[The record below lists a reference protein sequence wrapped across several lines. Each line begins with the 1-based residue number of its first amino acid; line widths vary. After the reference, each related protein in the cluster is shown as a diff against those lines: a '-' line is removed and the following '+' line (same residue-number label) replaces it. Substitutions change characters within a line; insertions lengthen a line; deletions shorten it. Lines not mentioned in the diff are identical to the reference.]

1 MGPGA
6 ARDRAADTMTALD
19 SLTTPP
25 PLAPTPP
32 PDNDLKRTNA
42 CRPAAPDPAP
52 LPRRILYI
60 FSGPERPL
68 DGVAALAAREG
79 FSTDEVDVLR
89 GGPQHDVLRACTRAR
104 LLADVRG
111 GRYAAVLIATPC
123 TSFSVA
129 RGNNADG
136 CVHVGLR
143 TFEHESGP
151 PDASDVAKEFVRKHD
166 TFVNFTV
173 DVTRAALERDIDVII
188 ENPAPRGDPHLA
200 SFWRARAHLPQLW
213 DMRRVRELRATGEL
227 SMIVVPQCAFG
238 PGPHGML
245 FQKYTGLL
253 VSRRAAARLSDLRH
267 LRCNHRAHDELACG
281 GNAVLAAAYPAAL
294 NDALVAA
301 LTGRRRT
308 TPLPTATP
316 PTAAPRPGA
325 PPPDP
330 TPPPAPDTQPRPTL
344 SAPRPA
350 ADRSIASG
358 YITDGPQLSEP
369 IREAVE
375 EARAK
380 RKRWASHRNLE
391 PASLDE
397 RRAAPMPD
405 LLPHAGTTTYPGPP
419 SQPGAPARLAEFRAE
434 LGRYVRVADLWL
446 PEEWARFQRWM
457 RAARRGAHQP
467 SAYFPQSS
475 LAPLARGFV
484 WDSRDPD
491 NCVPMEPSD
500 ERTVFPG
507 KRQIDRAA
515 FRRIAREV
523 GSRDGD
529 IIGQVGGGGVE
540 SRSRCEL
547 TTELHSHAPGLCAR
561 PDAAE
566 KAVAAELAEQ
576 WALGPFYHPPTV
588 PIRALPRDVI
598 QQQRSRVLD
607 SGEVEDF
614 LKDRITLNPSRGPDS
629 VNAGIPK
636 EERAV
641 ALTTARDLGFGL
653 ALIDVPARDA
663 GLTVAGYGVDMTS
676 AYSFL
681 QVQRLDWWQ
690 FAYLWFDADG
700 TPHFRLLVRVGFGGA
715 MSPRRFQSVSVI
727 ITTLARAWQREFDQR
742 HPPPRAIRQWEQA
755 RRQLQREGALPPGA
769 DHATPSV
776 AGVYID
782 DLAGGCCDDDVPM
795 PTECHGVRTADVDLG
810 ELAAFA
816 LGGKPLRRNS
826 RPAVHCVTAIA
837 AIRAFGLEETPGKTE
852 GGDVFVN
859 LGLRLRLRDGFI
871 DCPPP
876 KRRILLRD
884 LGEWH
889 AAVQRLEPFDRQVA
903 EKQVG
908 RLGNLTQVM
917 PELLTHI
924 SAGYRA
930 ANAGYVDRGVR
941 RLNAKVP
948 MARGSPMHDGLSKLL
963 PHAIDL
969 LERNEGVPLA
979 PRARFAAPDD
989 PGVLLVV
996 SDASGHDGCG
1006 GWAHLGTADRAPVV
1020 VSDYW
1025 PAWAREALRQFKL
1038 PAAERAPGA
1047 PLLSMPAAELFTSW
1061 AVAEAAASAKPF
1073 TAVIAVGDCDPAADA
1088 LDAASS
1094 ATPQMGAL
1102 LSHARERAK
1111 QWLGVSVPREWNLD
1125 ADRLSHPSLAD
1136 AVLEDARNAGLSP
1149 TRAHIPDR
1157 CWRALRRATVLAA
1170 SV

>member
-1 MGPGA
+1 
-6 ARDRAADTMTALD
+6 
-19 SLTTPP
+19 
-25 PLAPTPP
+25 
-32 PDNDLKRTNA
+32 
-42 CRPAAPDPAP
+42 
-52 LPRRILYI
+52 
-60 FSGPERPL
+60 
-68 DGVAALAAREG
+68 
-79 FSTDEVDVLR
+79 
-89 GGPQHDVLRACTRAR
+89 
-104 LLADVRG
+104 
-111 GRYAAVLIATPC
+111 
-123 TSFSVA
+123 
-129 RGNNADG
+129 
-136 CVHVGLR
+136 
-143 TFEHESGP
+143 
-151 PDASDVAKEFVRKHD
+151 
-166 TFVNFTV
+166 
-173 DVTRAALERDIDVII
+173 
-188 ENPAPRGDPHLA
+188 
-200 SFWRARAHLPQLW
+200 
-213 DMRRVRELRATGEL
+213 
-227 SMIVVPQCAFG
+227 
-238 PGPHGML
+238 
-245 FQKYTGLL
+245 
-253 VSRRAAARLSDLRH
+253 
-267 LRCNHRAHDELACG
+267 
-281 GNAVLAAAYPAAL
+281 
-294 NDALVAA
+294 
-301 LTGRRRT
+301 
-308 TPLPTATP
+308 
-316 PTAAPRPGA
+316 
-325 PPPDP
+325 
-330 TPPPAPDTQPRPTL
+330 
-344 SAPRPA
+344 
-350 ADRSIASG
+350 
-358 YITDGPQLSEP
+358 
-369 IREAVE
+369 
-375 EARAK
+375 
-380 RKRWASHRNLE
+380 
-391 PASLDE
+391 
-397 RRAAPMPD
+397 MPD
-405 LLPHAGTTTYPGPP
+405 LLPHAGATTYPGPP

-434 LGRYVRVADLWL
+434 LGRNVRVADLWL

-769 DHATPSV
+769 DHATPAV

-1020 VSDYW
+1020 VSEHW
-1025 PAWAREALRQFKL
+1025 PDWAREALRQFKL
-1038 PAAERAPGA
+1038 PAAERTPRRAAPLDASRRALHHLGGGGGGGGSEAVHGGDRGGRLRPRRRRARRGIERHASDGRAPRVRTRARQAVAGRLGAARVERGRGQAEPPGA
-1047 PLLSMPAAELFTSW
+1047 PERRARGRAPRR
-1061 AVAEAAASAKPF
+1061 PRP
-1073 TAVIAVGDCDPAADA
+1073 IARPH
-1088 LDAASS
+1088 
-1094 ATPQMGAL
+1094 TRAL
-1102 LSHARERAK
+1102 LARAPPRDNTRRDDLTRRAR
-1111 QWLGVSVPREWNLD
+1111 VPEAPLLTAPPPAPR
-1125 ADRLSHPSLAD
+1125 
-1136 AVLEDARNAGLSP
+1136 P
-1149 TRAHIPDR
+1149 TRAVTLASVHPGAKTEPVATAPLRPPRSAMDCGLSVPPWLPAHLELRPSSPPPAGIGQRHRPRYPAWGRGAPRRWRPDR
-1157 CWRALRRATVLAA
+1157 PGAWRPRHLAVLYPSRGPCPRRSPHPPTNHRPPPPRPHQPCRCPTDGAAPPPRRSAPTTPAARATRA
-1170 SV
+1170 